1 MESTVK
7 ENDTD
12 KYFVNLINIDR
23 YFIDLANIK

>member
-23 YFIDLANIK
+23 YFIDLANIE